1 MNFFSCFLL
10 TVSLGV
16 GPAMAQGVPLE
27 QSEKR
32 TVIERAGELLIA
44 NYIFPDLALQAKAK
58 IMGALIAGKY
68 DAITEAPAFAQRL
81 TLDLQSVTH
90 DRHMRVFAAS
100 TNAAPAD
107 DVQPTS
113 PLTYAGFERVDRLTG
128 NIGYI
133 KLDSFLDPGPFQE
146 TASKAMADLA
156 NSDALI
162 IDMRDNGGGR
172 PELVDYLCSFFF
184 DPKTPVHI
192 NDLIFRTAGTN
203 EFTTTQS
210 WTKPVSE
217 PFLGKPVYIL
227 TSKRTFSGGEEF
239 VNDMKVQKRAKIIG
253 ETTGGGANPGNR
265 NEIDPRFEIFVPDG
279 RPENPIT
286 RTNWEGTGVAPDV
299 GVDEKQALQTAVR
312 EILAQQAAK
321 SGAANGGTMN
331 NSLAPGIDAYAFVEA
346 HFLTVRTTALPNS
359 AFAVRR
365 NIEELARGRPNYD
378 LMSDDLAH
386 VTKAHLAQFRAELS
400 ELGAIQAV
408 TFKYVAP
415 SGLDVY
421 DVRMA
426 DGSVQSG
433 IFVSP
438 NGKIESAWIHPV
450 IVAQRPAPIV
460 CIILSSGKCWR

>member
-1 MNFFSCFLL
+1 
-10 TVSLGV
+10 V
-16 GPAMAQGVPLE
+16 
-27 QSEKR
+27 
-32 TVIERAGELLIA
+32 
-44 NYIFPDLALQAKAK
+44 FPDLAVQAKAK
-58 IMGALIAGKY
+58 IMGALTAGKY
-68 DAITEAPAFAQRL
+68 DGIAEAQAFARRL
-81 TLDLQSVTH
+81 TVDLQSVTR
-90 DRHMRVFAAS
+90 DRHMRVFVAP
-100 TNAAPAD
+100 TNPAPTD

-203 EFTTTQS
+203 EFITTQS
-210 WTKPVSE
+210 WTKPVPE

-227 TSKRTFSGGEEF
+227 TSKRTFSGAEEF
-239 VNDMKVQKRAKIIG
+239 VNDMKVQKRAKIVG

-265 NEIDPRFEIFVPDG
+265 NQLDPRFEIFIPDG

-286 RTNWEGTGVAPDV
+286 RTNWEGVGVVPDIE
-299 GVDEKQALQTAVR
+299 VDEKQALQVAVR
-312 EILAQQAAK
+312 EILSQRAAK
-321 SGAANGGTMN
+321 SGAAS
-331 NSLAPGIDAYAFVEA
+331 NSLPPGINVYAFVEA
-346 HFLTVRTTALPNS
+346 NLLTARTTALPNS

-378 LMSDDLAH
+378 LMSDDLAGT
-386 VTKAHLAQFRAELS
+386 TKAHLAQLQAELS
-400 ELGAIQAV
+400 ELGAIKTV
-408 TFKYVAP
+408 TFRYVAP

-421 DVRMA
+421 DVGMA
-426 DGSVQSG
+426 NGSVQSG
-433 IFVSP
+433 IFVSS
-438 NGKIESAWIHPV
+438 NGKIESAWIHPL

-460 CIILSSGKCWR
+460 CIILNSGKCWR